1 MTLLR
6 ELKSKEENMKIWL
19 DSGEL
24 VNTIEALG
32 CDRACSGFYTRIHN
46 DFLREPELIEKYC
59 DQYFL
64 EYIAFECKSNY
75 IMIN

>member
-32 CDRACSGFYTRIHN
+32 CDRACSGFYTRIHIS
-46 DFLREPELIEKYC
+46 ELIEKYC
-59 DQYFL
+59 DKYFL
-64 EYIAFECKSNY
+64 EHIGFECKSNY
-75 IMIN
+75 IIIN

>member
-1 MTLLR
+1 MLTLLR
-6 ELKSKEENMKIWL
+6 ELKSKEENMKIWR

-24 VNTIEALG
+24 VNTIV
-32 CDRACSGFYTRIHN
+32 ACSGFYTRIHN

-59 DQYFL
+59 DKYFL

-75 IMIN
+75 IIIN